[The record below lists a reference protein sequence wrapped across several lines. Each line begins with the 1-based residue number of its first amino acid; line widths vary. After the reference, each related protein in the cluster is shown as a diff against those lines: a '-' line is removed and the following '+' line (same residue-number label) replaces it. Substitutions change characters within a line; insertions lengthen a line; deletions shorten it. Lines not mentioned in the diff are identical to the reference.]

1 MITVNKHHVKQLYL
15 QVISYKNAL
24 TNMNNEN
31 CLSEEGKK
39 ILKELSEL
47 LNDIDEYNK

>member
-24 TNMNNEN
+24 TNMKDEN
-31 CLSEEGKK
+31 YLSEEGKEK
-39 ILKELSEL
+39 LKELKEL
-47 LNDIDEYNK
+47 LNDIEEYNK